1 MGVMRA
7 ADIHPTVDA
16 RLNAGDVDGIME
28 LYEDGAEMVGEDG
41 AALGGRD
48 AIRETWALLAG
59 LGGRITMTTR
69 YVQEVGDLAL
79 LRNGWSFE
87 SEAYTASAETAEVA
101 RRQADGSWRYVI
113 DHPFGA
119 DPVPR

>member
-7 ADIHPTVDA
+7 ADIHPA
-16 RLNAGDVDGIME
+16 IESRLNAGDVDGIME
-28 LYEDGAEMVGEDG
+28 LYEDGAEMMGEDD
-41 AALGGRD
+41 APVGGRD

-59 LGGRITMTTR
+59 LGGRSTMTKQN
-69 YVQEVGDLAL
+69 VQEVGDLAL

-119 DPVPR
+119 SP